1 MGSWIILTPAIHGKS
16 GSYNHPLLCCTFY
29 ITRKRAGKS
38 QRLQPSWY
46 VIQMEKKKGWQNIY
60 EKRSLVRLRKRY
72 DSIIKVTLR

>member
-1 MGSWIILTPAIHGKS
+1 MGSWIILTPAIHGKT

-46 VIQMEKKKGWQNIY
+46 VIQMEKKKKDGKISM
-60 EKRSLVRLRKRY
+60 KKGHL
-72 DSIIKVTLR
+72 